1 MYFKDRIDAGRQ
13 LAAALLNY
21 KEAPKTIVI
30 GLPRGGVVVAAE
42 VAKTLC
48 LPLDIVV
55 PRKIGAPD
63 NEELGIGALAGD
75 IVLLNQEIIAM
86 LSVPHDYIERAA
98 AKEKKEAERRLSLF
112 RKGKPLQ
119 DFKGWTV
126 LLVDDGIATGYTMR
140 ASIALLKKMKA
151 GKIIAAVP
159 VGPPD
164 TIETL
169 KNEANEVICL
179 LTPSSFMAVGQFYE
193 HFPQTED
200 AEVMEL
206 LHCHKNGLGTN

>member
-1 MYFKDRIDAGRQ
+1 MYFKDRVDAGRQ
-13 LAAALLNY
+13 LAAALLKY
-21 KEAPKTIVI
+21 KDAAKTIVI

-42 VAKTLC
+42 VATVLR

-75 IVLLNQEIIAM
+75 TILLNKEIIAM
-86 LSVPHDYIERAA
+86 LSVPSSYIEREA
-98 AKEKKEAERRLSLF
+98 AKEKKEAERRLSLY
-112 RKGKPLQ
+112 RKGKPPQ
-119 DFKGWTV
+119 DFKGKTI

-140 ASIALLKKMKA
+140 ASIALLKKMEA

-164 TIETL
+164 TIEMLQKETD
-169 KNEANEVICL
+169 EAVCL
-179 LTPSSFMAVGQFYE
+179 LTPPSFMAVGQFYE
-193 HFPQTED
+193 QFPQTED
-200 AEVMEL
+200 AEVIGL
-206 LHCHKNGLGTN
+206 LNGSV